1 MNDAKHKTSFSNAK
15 IKNIVLISLFSAI
28 IAVCAFISVP
38 FAVPFTMQLFGVFC
52 ALYLLG
58 GKRGTLAILLYVF
71 LGAVG
76 LPVFS
81 GFTGGIGRLLDAT
94 GGFIWGFLL
103 SGIGFWVVT
112 LVLKNRK
119 HSKTIAL
126 FVSLSVC
133 YLSGC
138 LWFAFFSEAPFFES
152 LKTAAL
158 TCIVPFI
165 VPDVLKILL
174 TVLLCR
180 KVEKRKIF

>member
-1 MNDAKHKTSFSNAK
+1 MSDANNKTSFSKTK
-15 IKNIVLISLFSAI
+15 IKNIALISLFSAI

-38 FAVPFTMQLFGVFC
+38 FAVPFTMQLFGIFC

-58 GKRGTLAILLYVF
+58 GKNATLAILLYVF

-103 SGIGFWVVT
+103 SGISFWAVT
-112 LVLKNRK
+112 HFLKNKK
-119 HSKTIAL
+119 HSKIIAL
-126 FVSLSVC
+126 FVALFVC
-133 YLSGC
+133 YISGG

-152 LKTAAL
+152 LKTALL

-165 VPDVLKILL
+165 IPDILKILL

-180 KVEKRKIF
+180 KVEKHKFF